1 MDPNNELST
10 PSGVVLGMMTITIL
24 IQVTGAGRVVPHLQT
39 ALRAAGCAVGVK
51 YGFSVWRQGGPN
63 DVIRAR
69 LGAANV
75 VGELRLVVLSGPLT
89 LVVQGVS
96 VVLSLLGGD
105 IRSRMMES
113 QTIWLFVGDGRLREA
128 DGGITLVRPRAL
140 MEGLGLPQSALA
152 WECLR
157 GPNGMN
163 RDVDL
168 QGIAPQ
174 QFATPVVRMVGCV
187 PLLILAVQ
195 KLSVRVGAE
204 TCFPRWSLSVPV
216 SSRPDRSACG
226 FVKLSATQTGTK
238 RSLAWRRPLQRTS
251 IRCGEC

>member
-51 YGFSVWRQGGPN
+51 YGFSVWRQGGAN

-75 VGELRLVVLSGPLT
+75 VGELRLVEPSGPLT
-89 LVVQGVS
+89 LIVQGVS
-96 VVLSLLGGD
+96 VILSLLGGD

-113 QTIWLFVGDGRLREA
+113 QTIWLVVGDGRLREA
-128 DGGITLVRPRAL
+128 DGGIALVRSRAL
-140 MEGLGLPQSALA
+140 MEGLGLPQAALA

-168 QGIAPQ
+168 QGIVPQ

-195 KLSVRVGAE
+195 KMLSEGWCGNVFPQVELVRSRIFQAGPLRLWIREVIGNANGNNAIAGVEAAAAE
-204 TCFPRWSLSVPV
+204 NL
-216 SSRPDRSACG
+216 D
-226 FVKLSATQTGTK
+226 
-238 RSLAWRRPLQRTS
+238 
-251 IRCGEC
+251 